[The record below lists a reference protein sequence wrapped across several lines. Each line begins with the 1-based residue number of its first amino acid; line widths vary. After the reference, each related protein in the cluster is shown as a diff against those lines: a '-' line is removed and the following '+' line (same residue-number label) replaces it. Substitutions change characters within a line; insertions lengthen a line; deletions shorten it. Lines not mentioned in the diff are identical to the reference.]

1 MNLPILDAPRA
12 ARLRRKLTTGR
23 TREIIL
29 FLVIGGT
36 SAVIYTGL
44 NTVLTTAGLRPSV
57 SILLTLAVLV
67 PPTYLAQH
75 RLTFRSG
82 RNHASAFP
90 RYLGT
95 QLFGNVLALIAAELF
110 PTPIRTYP
118 LTAFILIAFM
128 VAVTNYGILKF
139 WAFRHPSVSAS
150 EAA

>member
-1 MNLPILDAPRA
+1 MTLPPPDQGRLGRL
-12 ARLRRKLTTGR
+12 ARSLATGR

-36 SAVIYTGL
+36 SAVLYTGL
-44 NTVLTTAGLRPSV
+44 NTVFTTAGLRPSL
-57 SILLTLAVLV
+57 SILVTLAILV
-67 PPTYLAQH
+67 PPTYLLQH

-95 QLFGNVLALIAAELF
+95 QLFGNLLALVAAELF
-110 PTPIRTYP
+110 PTVIRAYP

-139 WAFRHPSVSAS
+139 WAFRHPAVSAG